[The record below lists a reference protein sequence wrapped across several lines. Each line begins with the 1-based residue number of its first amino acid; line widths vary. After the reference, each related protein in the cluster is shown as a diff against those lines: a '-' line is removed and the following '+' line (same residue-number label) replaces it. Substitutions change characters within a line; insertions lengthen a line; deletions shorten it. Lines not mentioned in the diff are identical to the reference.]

1 MPHNGWEELVKLAVE
16 VVTVEDALS
25 GDRRDTLEMYPPLA
39 FVVALK
45 ELVIFG
51 YLAAVATKSVA
62 RRFIV
67 VAHPRSLRSLGCVRV
82 F

>member
-1 MPHNGWEELVKLAVE
+1 MPHNGWEKLVELAVE

-51 YLAAVATKSVA
+51 HLAAVATKSVA
-62 RRFIV
+62 L
-67 VAHPRSLRSLGCVRV
+67 AHPRSLRSLGCVRV

>member
-1 MPHNGWEELVKLAVE
+1 MPHNGWEKLVELAVE
-16 VVTVEDALS
+16 VVTVEGALS
-25 GDRRDTLEMYPPLA
+25 GDRRHTLEMYPPLA

-51 YLAAVATKSVA
+51 HLAAVAAKSAA

-67 VAHPRSLRSLGCVRV
+67 VAHPSYLRSLGCVRV